1 MNKSY
6 RLKNEIAVADVN
18 KIPTKKV
25 TDQIKDMIETWD
37 YTLI

>member
-1 MNKSY
+1 MTLAEIKS
-6 RLKNEIAVADVN
+6 EIAVADVN

-25 TDQIKDMIETWD
+25 IDQIRGMIETWD